1 MDIGREILLAG
12 VALLPAVIWFLLW
25 RLQDREKEP
34 LKGMLW
40 CFILGMLAALP
51 FFLFER
57 GGGLVTVV
65 GLSSTWSLFILAF
78 LEEVVKALM
87 VIIGIEL
94 SQRWFTQIVDGFIYA
109 AVVAL
114 GFSFAENVV
123 VFSSLESFGES
134 SVVVYA
140 IRSLNTMLGH
150 TLFTALFGFFYASAY
165 LRKDIFPKKK
175 REKPWRHFWLNLWEA
190 LPFHVTLFHIL
201 PHRPSKHGHFPGSL
215 IFEGILLASLL
226 HGVFNVL
233 WSGKEW
239 GFLTAPF
246 LFGLVYL
253 IWRMFFARV
262 YVGIVKKVRG

>member
-1 MDIGREILLAG
+1 MNYFF
-12 VALLPAVIWFLLW
+12 PAVISFLPALLWFLLW

-34 LKGMLW
+34 MKGMLW
-40 CFILGMLAALP
+40 CFLLGMFATVP

-57 GGGLVTVV
+57 WGGLGGSI
-65 GLSSTWSLFILAF
+65 GLSPTWSLFFLAF

-87 VIIGIEL
+87 VIAGIEV

-123 VFSSLESFGES
+123 VFSSLGDFGEG
-134 SVVVYA
+134 SVVVYL

-165 LRKDIFPKKK
+165 LRKDIFPRKK
-175 REKPWRHFWLNLWEA
+175 REKPWQHFWLNLWEA

-226 HGVFNVL
+226 HGFFNVL
-233 WSGKEW
+233 WSEREW
-239 GFLTAPF
+239 GFLTAPL
-246 LFGLVYL
+246 LFVLVYL
-253 IWRMFFARV
+253 VWRMLFARV
-262 YVGIVKKVRG
+262 YVRIVKKVKG